1 MATAAP
7 TIAVPLTSVVS
18 ATISTA
24 PGPSDAEAAA
34 KAHRGRPPGVKVP
47 RWTPEE
53 DEKLRQLVQQH
64 GDRAWKQIATELEHG
79 RSATAVEQHYNIL
92 IGKRKKPGV
101 AGPRPNQD
109 GSSLGLPGG
118 RSMGPATDHA
128 SVRL

>member
-1 MATAAP
+1 MAKDDQLPPKKAKKGAAEP
-7 TIAVPLTSVVS
+7 KKSREGEKKP
-18 ATISTA
+18 
-24 PGPSDAEAAA
+24 
-34 KAHRGRPPGVKVP
+34 K
-47 RWTPEE
+47 WTPEE
-53 DEKLRQLVQQH
+53 DERLKALVAEL
-64 GDRAWKQIATELEHG
+64 GEANWREIAARLNPG

-128 SVRL
+128 SGRL